1 MAKKKIENGVAEET
15 KTPTTEKKTVRKK
28 ASKKVQTTTEVK
40 NPVAEPETDKKALE
54 SVATENKVEKQPVAL
69 PADESILMYSCRN
82 KCLVEAIQMLAEKQG
97 VQTVPINDKVI
108 DDYISMSTKYDTVQN
123 FLSDSANRMS
133 AKAQAVKLYY
143 ILTNYGD
150 MNDSKNRT
158 FVKKQVVRAT
168 TLTWNKLDQLFELL
182 LAFGFIVK
190 IDNTTFHFQ
199 FDEQDIQAEI
209 CKNAYETMRI
219 LQNDIER
226 LQASLDVTENG
237 DVEKVTKQ
245 IAEFKQYCIKMLK

>member
-1 MAKKKIENGVAEET
+1 MAKKKVDVVPNDNIQ
-15 KTPTTEKKTVRKK
+15 PEKKVE
-28 ASKKVQTTTEVK
+28 KKVKKVAAVK
-40 NPVAEPETDKKALE
+40 K
-54 SVATENKVEKQPVAL
+54 TENKVEKQSVAM
-69 PADESILMYSCRN
+69 PADESILIDSCRN

-108 DDYISMSTKYDTVQN
+108 DDYISMNSKYDTVQN

-150 MNDSKNRT
+150 INDSKNRT

-190 IDNTTFHFQ
+190 IDNTAFRFQ
-199 FDEQDIQAEI
+199 FDEQDIQEEI
-209 CKNAYETMRI
+209 RKNAHETMRI
-219 LQNDIER
+219 LQNDVER
-226 LQASLDVTENG
+226 LQASLDVTEKG
-237 DVEKVTKQ
+237 DMEKVTKQ
-245 IAEFKQYCIKMLK
+245 IDEFKQCCIKMLK

>member
-1 MAKKKIENGVAEET
+1 MAKKKVDVVPNDNIQ
-15 KTPTTEKKTVRKK
+15 PEKKVE
-28 ASKKVQTTTEVK
+28 KKVKKVTAVK
-40 NPVAEPETDKKALE
+40 K
-54 SVATENKVEKQPVAL
+54 TENKVEKQPVAV
-69 PADESILMYSCRN
+69 PADESILIYSCRN

-97 VQTVPINDKVI
+97 VQTVSINDKVI
-108 DDYISMSTKYDTVQN
+108 DDYISMNSKYDTVKN

-150 MNDSKNRT
+150 INDSKNRT

-190 IDNTTFHFQ
+190 IDNTTFRFQ
-199 FDEQDIQAEI
+199 FDEQDIQEEI
-209 CKNAYETMRI
+209 CKNAHETMRI
-219 LQNDIER
+219 LQNDVER
-226 LQASLDVTENG
+226 LQASLDVTEKG
-237 DVEKVTKQ
+237 DTEKVTKQ
-245 IAEFKQYCIKMLK
+245 IDEFKQRCIKMLK